1 MRALTSHVCC
11 LLLVGVL
18 SAGAQEPPQP
28 VPAAGRL
35 NVREFGAIGDGK
47 ADDSPAFQ
55 RALQA
60 AMGAGR
66 AVVVIPAGEYRL
78 GTQVSV
84 EGSPTAL
91 SLLGDGQGVSCL
103 VCDNAQGALR
113 LRDPWCK
120 WQVTVRSLSILAAR
134 EGAGIALEVSS
145 PPRGVRNYRT
155 LLVQDVDI
163 RGQGLPT
170 HNYFDRGIVALNQW
184 RPMWQNVIVG
194 GVLDP
199 ALKGEPSAD
208 PLQYRPACGIQAD
221 GCYAPSFQHCYVWSC
236 RTGYQMVTDNRPEG
250 PEDCAF
256 YRCNA
261 VGCRVGM
268 DIATTSI
275 EPQLVMDA
283 CHINCRDVGIRL
295 TRRKLFQIV
304 NCLLYGN
311 DGSDDQTY
319 TDIALIHC
327 YGGILRGNIFHSPSP
342 TNLKPEPPSHR
353 IMIAADA
360 SCRDLMISEN
370 LFNAKGR
377 ALVAAAGARGIVFSG
392 NRATNPLVQMPP
404 AETVGGLQVNGNE
417 PK

>member
-1 MRALTSHVCC
+1 MRTFPMSVCC
-11 LLLVGVL
+11 LLLVCAL
-18 SAGAQEPPQP
+18 RAGAQETAPPAP
-28 VPAAGRL
+28 AGRF
-35 NVREFGAIGDGK
+35 NVRDFGAVGDGK
-47 ADDSPAFQ
+47 ADDSAAFAK
-55 RALQA
+55 ALQA
-60 AMGAGR
+60 AMDAGR
-66 AVVVIPAGEYRL
+66 GAVWVPAGEYRL
-78 GTQVSV
+78 AGQVKV
-84 EGSPTAL
+84 EGSPAAL

-103 VCDNAQGALR
+103 VCDNPEGALR
-113 LRDPWCK
+113 LHDPWCK
-120 WQVTVRSLSILAAR
+120 WQVTVRGLSFLAAR
-134 EGAGIALEVSS
+134 EGAGVALEVSS

-184 RPMWQNVIVG
+184 RPMWQNVVVS

-199 ALKGEPSAD
+199 ALKSEKSDD

-221 GCYAPSFQHCYVWSC
+221 GCYAPTFQHCYVWNC
-236 RTGYQMVTDNRPEG
+236 RTGYQLVTENRPQG

-275 EPQLVMDA
+275 EPQLVIDS

-295 TRRKLFQIV
+295 ARRKFFQIV

-311 DGSDDQTY
+311 DGSDDQPY
-319 TDIALIHC
+319 VDIALANC
-327 YGGILRGNIFHSPSP
+327 YDGLLRGNIFHSPAA
-342 TNLKPEPPSHR
+342 TNLKPEPPSQR
-353 IMIAADA
+353 TMITVDAA
-360 SCRDLMISEN
+360 CHDLLISHN

-377 ALVAAAGARGIVFSG
+377 ALWVAQGARGIVFAD
-392 NRATNPLVQMPP
+392 NRATNPLVQMPA
-404 AETVGGLQVNGNE
+404 AELDAADGQN
-417 PK
+417 